1 MFLTIDSLKSISA
14 FMVLE
19 AIISPKTSRKNPW
32 IIAALSF
39 LFVTIGILA
48 SDFLG
53 IEKSI
58 MAITLTAIPAVPF
71 LWRLFDFEEEETEQ
85 NIVLGSRTIARHLP
99 IILVMSMFF
108 IGLIAGFV
116 FWNIALPSDKSE
128 QLFEVQLN
136 ELRNIGAVSGRAI
149 SVNEPNNLS
158 AQAVSFNDER
168 FTSTFEMLFFHNL
181 GVLLIILL
189 FSLLYGAGAVLVFV
203 WNASIIGTFIA
214 TYAKKAA
221 VGAAGSLLSGVG
233 ISTLSLVPHGSFE
246 LLAYLIASLGG
257 GILSSAI
264 TREAHKTNS
273 FMLVMHD
280 ALKLTA
286 VAIIFLAIGAFI
298 EAGAIVG

>member
-1 MFLTIDSLKSISA
+1 
-14 FMVLE
+14 MVLE

-32 IIAALSF
+32 IIAILAF
-39 LFVTIGILA
+39 VFVTIGVLA
-48 SDFLG
+48 SDYLG

-85 NIVLGSRTIARHLP
+85 SIVLGSRTIARHLP

-108 IGLIAGFV
+108 IGLIGGFV
-116 FWNIALPSDKSE
+116 FWNIALPSDKAE

-136 ELRNIGAVSGRAI
+136 ELRNIGAVSGKAI
-149 SVNEPNNLS
+149 STNEPNEAANFNEPLS
-158 AQAVSFNDER
+158 GRAVFPIDNNR

-214 TYAKKAA
+214 TYAKNA
-221 VGAAGSLLSGVG
+221 AAGVGVSLISSVGV
-233 ISTLSLVPHGSFE
+233 SALSLVPHGSFE
-246 LLAYLIASLGG
+246 LLAYLIAALGG

-280 ALKLTA
+280 CLKLTA

>member
-1 MFLTIDSLKSISA
+1 
-14 FMVLE
+14 MVLE

-32 IIAALSF
+32 IIAVLGF
-39 LFVTIGILA
+39 VFVTIGILA

-58 MAITLTAIPAVPF
+58 MAITLTSIPAVPF

-108 IGLIAGFV
+108 IGLIGGFV
-116 FWNIALPSDKSE
+116 FWNLALSTE
-128 QLFEVQLN
+128 QSNQIFEVQLN
-136 ELRNIGAVSGRAI
+136 ELRNIGAVSARAI
-149 SVNEPNNLS
+149 SINEPSEAANFNEPLS
-158 AQAVSFNDER
+158 GRAVAFNDDR

-181 GVLLIILL
+181 GVLLIIIL

-214 TYAKKAA
+214 TYAKNAAAGAA
-221 VGAAGSLLSGVG
+221 VSLLSSVG
-233 ISTLSLVPHGSFE
+233 ISALSLVPHGSFE
-246 LLAYLIASLGG
+246 LLAYLIAALGG

-280 ALKLTA
+280 CLKLTA
-286 VAIIFLAIGAFI
+286 VAIILLAIGAFI